1 MLSPWISILKT
12 VFFCRTLYICKLLV
26 IMIVIIKT
34 EEFPQWDV
42 GVKSGQEK
50 ALFSSFSYKWG
61 WEKFKIN
68 ITFLQLWLETKL
80 KSGLKLHPDFGS
92 LFLCDERYTDILT
105 IYFYFIYVFLGT
117 SFWQNKQ
124 PLEWTDRLG
133 FFFVRYSA
141 EQNFIVFGFLKIQMS
156 LQMLACFFWSKEW
169 FLVFTP

>member
-26 IMIVIIKT
+26 IIIVIIKT

-133 FFFVRYSA
+133 FFLSGIL
-141 EQNFIVFGFLKIQMS
+141 QNKISLCLDSLRFRCLYKCWHVFSEAKSDF
-156 LQMLACFFWSKEW
+156 
-169 FLVFTP
+169 